1 MYRVGLGE
9 CFLLTFPR
17 LGVPFHMLI
26 NCGAIMGTPD
36 AGFKMRAIVSD
47 ILATTNGHLD
57 VVVAT
62 HLHWD
67 KLSGFVQAQDIF
79 KEIRVSQVWLGWTED
94 PLDPDARINARSS
107 LRKGPG
113 DALRQNESAVRFLRE
128 TGEQVRYWSGG
139 DGPVA
144 LSGVAGARIF
154 FLGPPRMS
162 ADLSEALSNIE
173 GPRDATP
180 SPFDGSYQI
189 SREAAATHPVYA
201 AYFSS
206 AGTEA
211 VEWRQISR
219 KSLASIP
226 HLVINREAAANNTS
240 LVMAIELIGAHGE
253 SKVLLFAGDAQL
265 ESWFSWHEHRW
276 PADAP
281 PDDPKTITSRKLL
294 ERTVLY
300 KVSHYGSWNG
310 TPRQFG
316 LEMMKS
322 PELTAM
328 IVVDEGMAKKK
339 MWRLPAPELMAV
351 LERKTRG
358 RIIRSD
364 RASVPEAGGLSGPEH
379 DQFHN
384 SVHVSDLYIDYF
396 VSIPQLTAAEREKS
410 AANWTAANERRVYL
424 VDKKLAGTIRPE
436 EEAELREIEQ
446 LMDEY
451 LRTTAPTGLG
461 LIEEL
466 RKTVEEA
473 KRSAPRR

>member
-1 MYRVGLGE
+1 M
-9 CFLLTFPR
+9 
-17 LGVPFHMLI
+17 
-26 NCGAIMGTPD
+26 GA
-36 AGFKMRAIVSD
+36 
-47 ILATTNGHLD
+47 N
-57 VVVAT
+57 
-62 HLHWD
+62 
-67 KLSGFVQAQDIF
+67 
-79 KEIRVSQVWLGWTED
+79 
-94 PLDPDARINARSS
+94 
-107 LRKGPG
+107 
-113 DALRQNESAVRFLRE
+113 
-128 TGEQVRYWSGG
+128 
-139 DGPVA
+139 
-144 LSGVAGARIF
+144 
-154 FLGPPRMS
+154 
-162 ADLSEALSNIE
+162 LSEALSNIE

-189 SREAAATHPVYA
+189 SRKTAATHPVYA

-226 HLVINREAAANNTS
+226 RLVINRDAAANNTS

-253 SKVLLFAGDAQL
+253 SKVLLFPGDAQS

-281 PDDPKTITSRKLL
+281 PDDQNTITCRKIL
-294 ERTVLY
+294 ERTALY
-300 KVSHYGSWNG
+300 KVSHYGSSNG

-316 LEMMKS
+316 LEMMTS

-339 MWRLPAPELMAV
+339 MWRLPAPELMAA

-364 RASVPEAGGLSGPEH
+364 RNSVPEAGGLSGPERE
-379 DQFHN
+379 QFHN
-384 SVHVSDLYIDYF
+384 SIRVSDLYIEYF
-396 VSIPQLTAAEREKS
+396 VSIPQLTAAERGKS

-446 LMDEY
+446 LMEEY

-473 KRSAPRR
+473 KRPAPRR